1 MSGLT
6 VKDTKD
12 KIIFTIDKST
22 FTEATLIEMIQIAR
36 LSI

>member
-12 KIIFTIDKST
+12 KIIFTIYKST

-36 LSI
+36 VEY